1 MALDGRT
8 RATRAGHHPVKIR
21 QVVPWLVRSNAS
33 YWGEFLFVEVRTDEG
48 VSGWGEITT
57 TTRSANRAL
66 AAIVRQLDDLLVGD
80 DPALIE
86 QTWHKI
92 FRAFT
97 YMGSRGAATNVTSAI
112 DIALWDIRGKVL
124 ARPVYELLGGAVR
137 EDLPLYTHP
146 DQSRFT
152 DESGVVAEIKAIVES
167 GHSAIKFD
175 PFPHA
180 PGVPHDNDR
189 YLDGRLDAALEHQAM
204 ALTALIREAAGPD
217 VELLVDAHGRFDVPT
232 AIRLGHSLAETA
244 RIHWYEE
251 PVPPESYHAL
261 QQVREKVAIPIAVG
275 ERLHTR
281 WEFAPILER
290 RLADFVMPD
299 VTWTGGISE
308 LKKIATMAEAYY
320 IPVSPH
326 DASGPVNLV
335 AGGHV
340 MLTVPNFYRLES
352 SGTDLAKYN
361 EFIETPLD
369 NAGGRLRLAPRPGLG
384 IDFDMDYLRG
394 NLADDA
400 GT

>member
-1 MALDGRT
+1 M
-8 RATRAGHHPVKIR
+8 KIR
-21 QVVPWLVRSNAS
+21 RIVPWLVRSRAS

-48 VSGWGEITT
+48 VTGWGEITT
-57 TTRSANRAL
+57 TTHAANRAL
-66 AAIVRQLDDLLVGD
+66 GAILLQLNELLAGD
-80 DPALIE
+80 DPERIE
-86 QTWHKI
+86 HTWHKL

-97 YMGSRGAATNVTSAI
+97 YMGSRGATANVTSAI

-124 ARPVYELLGGAVR
+124 GRPVYDLLGGAVR
-137 EDLPLYTHP
+137 DDLPLYTHP

-152 DESGVVAEIKAIVES
+152 DEAAVRAEIAAIVES
-167 GHSAIKFD
+167 GHTAIKFD
-175 PFPHA
+175 PFPHGT
-180 PGVPHDNDR
+180 GVSADNDR
-189 YLDGRLDAALEHQAM
+189 YLDGHLDPGLERRAM
-204 ALTALIREAAGPD
+204 ELTALIHDAAGPD
-217 VELLVDAHGRFDVPT
+217 VELLVDAHGRFNVPT
-232 AIRLGHSLAETA
+232 AIRLGNSLAQA
-244 RIHWYEE
+244 APIHWYEE

-261 QQVREKVAIPIAVG
+261 SQVREKVPIPISVG

-281 WEFAPILER
+281 WEFVPVLER
-290 RLADFVMPD
+290 QLADFIMPD

-320 IPVSPH
+320 VPVSPH

-352 SGTDLAKYN
+352 SAFDLAKYN

-384 IDFDMDYLRG
+384 IDFNLEYLHANRTYDFG
-394 NLADDA
+394 EQRA
-400 GT
+400 